1 MQFIFDHM
9 GAFFAMTG
17 VMLIFGMIQMR
28 GTQSA
33 SEAVLNNMVYSD
45 IVGFSEYLSADL
57 TNMRTQTQ
65 TDDAISAGKFTG
77 GTIYECSVTKNG
89 DVTTVLTFPT
99 LSDPQSSYSTTNPN
113 DGEIILVN
121 YVLTDTGETITIPKE
136 SSQETV
142 PLYIIERIVDGKSTG
157 SSRKFVTH
165 FLVEFLNKGSSD
177 YNSNSANCTANL
189 SKVRFELKFATEGV
203 EYATM
208 DQLSTSHS
216 NVTRFGS
223 TVDLS
228 NMQ

>member
-17 VMLIFGMIQMR
+17 VLLIFGLVQMR

-45 IVGFSEYLSADL
+45 IVGFSEYLMADL
-57 TNMRTQTQ
+57 SNMRTQAQ
-65 TDDAISAGKFTG
+65 TDDAITAGNFVGGSA
-77 GTIYECSVTKNG
+77 YDCSVTKNG
-89 DVTTVLTFPT
+89 DVTTVFTFPT
-99 LSDPQSSYSTTNPN
+99 LGDPQASYSVSNPN
-113 DGEIILVN
+113 DEEIVLVS

-136 SSQETV
+136 ASTETV
-142 PLYIIERIVDGKSTG
+142 PLYIIERMIDGNSTG

-165 FLVEFLNKGSSD
+165 FLVELLNKGSSD
-177 YNSNSANCTANL
+177 YNANTASCATNL
-189 SKVRFELKFATEGV
+189 AKVRFELKFATEGI

-208 DQLSTSHS
+208 DQLSTSQS
-216 NVTRFGS
+216 NVTRYGS